1 MVFNLLIFCLIT
13 IIIFMPITCGLTSI
27 TTFLSRKYQKDIPD
41 KNMAAGFFAS
51 AVLFAAISC
60 FIIRI
65 IRPASDIIST
75 ILVYMLLFLSIL
87 SVQQGFHRIV
97 FKNRIV
103 QWFLNILFCVCLILI
118 SGFLL
123 NLM

>member
-13 IIIFMPITCGLTSI
+13 IIFIPITCGLTSI
-27 TTFLSRKYQKDIPD
+27 TTFLSRKYQKNIPD

-65 IRPASDIIST
+65 IRPVSDIIST